1 MIFASDKIIS
11 LILEDVPN
19 EAYFKVILN
28 ETLEEI
34 GHISYTYENDSIV
47 GNLSYFIY
55 EEHRNKGYGKK
66 ALKLLVDNIRR
77 IDDNDLYLTLPLTI
91 TEGALGC
98 KKEVP
103 TLDGKT
109 VISIP
114 SGSQT
119 GDRIRIKS
127 KGLKSPKGRQVGDMF
142 VILKVI
148 TPTKLDRNQKKLL
161 EELNE
166 TNLKN
171 SEFDLYEKYLK
182 SNS

>member
-19 EAYFKVILN
+19 EAYFKIILN

-77 IDDNDLYLTLPLTI
+77 IGDNDLYLAIIPNNIASIKLAESQNAKYVGDVNI
-91 TEGALGC
+91 
-98 KKEVP
+98 P
-103 TLDGKT
+103 TKYVFSDDGKY
-109 VISIP
+109 SYANMYK
-114 SGSQT
+114 
-119 GDRIRIKS
+119 IKI
-127 KGLKSPKGRQVGDMF
+127 KG
-142 VILKVI
+142 
-148 TPTKLDRNQKKLL
+148 
-161 EELNE
+161 E
-166 TNLKN
+166 
-171 SEFDLYEKYLK
+171 
-182 SNS
+182 

>member
-77 IDDNDLYLTLPLTI
+77 IDDNDLYLAIIPNNIASIKLAKSQNAKYVGDVNIPSKYI
-91 TEGALGC
+91 FSD
-98 KKEVP
+98 
-103 TLDGKT
+103 DGKY
-109 VISIP
+109 SYANMYK
-114 SGSQT
+114 
-119 GDRIRIKS
+119 IKI
-127 KGLKSPKGRQVGDMF
+127 KG
-142 VILKVI
+142 
-148 TPTKLDRNQKKLL
+148 
-161 EELNE
+161 E
-166 TNLKN
+166 
-171 SEFDLYEKYLK
+171 
-182 SNS
+182 

>member
-19 EAYFKVILN
+19 EAYFKIILN

-77 IDDNDLYLTLPLTI
+77 IDDNDLYLAIIPNNIASIKLAESQNAKYVGDVNIPS
-91 TEGALGC
+91 
-98 KKEVP
+98 KYVFSD
-103 TLDGKT
+103 DGKY
-109 VISIP
+109 SYANMYK
-114 SGSQT
+114 
-119 GDRIRIKS
+119 IKI
-127 KGLKSPKGRQVGDMF
+127 KG
-142 VILKVI
+142 
-148 TPTKLDRNQKKLL
+148 
-161 EELNE
+161 E
-166 TNLKN
+166 
-171 SEFDLYEKYLK
+171 
-182 SNS
+182 

>member
-19 EAYFKVILN
+19 EAYFKIILN

-77 IDDNDLYLTLPLTI
+77 IDDNDLYLAIIPNNIASIKLAKSQNAKYVGDVNIPS
-91 TEGALGC
+91 
-98 KKEVP
+98 KYVFSD
-103 TLDGKT
+103 DGKY
-109 VISIP
+109 SYANMYK
-114 SGSQT
+114 
-119 GDRIRIKS
+119 IKI
-127 KGLKSPKGRQVGDMF
+127 KG
-142 VILKVI
+142 
-148 TPTKLDRNQKKLL
+148 
-161 EELNE
+161 E
-166 TNLKN
+166 
-171 SEFDLYEKYLK
+171 
-182 SNS
+182 

>member
-19 EAYFKVILN
+19 EAYFKIILN

-77 IDDNDLYLTLPLTI
+77 IDDNDLYLAIIPNNIASIKLAESQNAKYIGDVNIPSKYI
-91 TEGALGC
+91 FSD
-98 KKEVP
+98 
-103 TLDGKT
+103 DGKY
-109 VISIP
+109 SYANMYK
-114 SGSQT
+114 
-119 GDRIRIKS
+119 IKI
-127 KGLKSPKGRQVGDMF
+127 KG
-142 VILKVI
+142 
-148 TPTKLDRNQKKLL
+148 
-161 EELNE
+161 E
-166 TNLKN
+166 
-171 SEFDLYEKYLK
+171 
-182 SNS
+182 

>member
-19 EAYFKVILN
+19 EAYFKIVLN

-77 IDDNDLYLTLPLTI
+77 IDDNDLYLAIIPNNIASIKLAESQNAKYI
-91 TEGALGC
+91 GD
-98 KKEVP
+98 VNIP
-103 TLDGKT
+103 TKYVFSDDGKY
-109 VISIP
+109 SYANMYK
-114 SGSQT
+114 
-119 GDRIRIKS
+119 IKI
-127 KGLKSPKGRQVGDMF
+127 KG
-142 VILKVI
+142 
-148 TPTKLDRNQKKLL
+148 
-161 EELNE
+161 E
-166 TNLKN
+166 
-171 SEFDLYEKYLK
+171 
-182 SNS
+182 

>member
-1 MIFASDKIIS
+1 MLTQEEKNLMVLKQVPFVSVSQNKIADSLKGEIS
-11 LILEDVPN
+11 
-19 EAYFKVILN
+19 
-28 ETLEEI
+28 
-34 GHISYTYENDSIV
+34 
-47 GNLSYFIY
+47 
-55 EEHRNKGYGKK
+55 
-66 ALKLLVDNIRR
+66 
-77 IDDNDLYLTLPLTI
+77 DNDLYLTLPLTI

-127 KGLKSPKGRQVGDMF
+127 KGLKSPKGRQAGDMF

>member
-19 EAYFKVILN
+19 EAYFKIILN

-77 IDDNDLYLTLPLTI
+77 IDDNDLYLAIIPNNIASIKLAESQNAKYVGDVNI
-91 TEGALGC
+91 
-98 KKEVP
+98 P
-103 TLDGKT
+103 TKYIFSDDGKY
-109 VISIP
+109 SYANMYK
-114 SGSQT
+114 
-119 GDRIRIKS
+119 IKI
-127 KGLKSPKGRQVGDMF
+127 KG
-142 VILKVI
+142 
-148 TPTKLDRNQKKLL
+148 
-161 EELNE
+161 E
-166 TNLKN
+166 
-171 SEFDLYEKYLK
+171 
-182 SNS
+182 

>member
-19 EAYFKVILN
+19 EAYFKIILN

-77 IDDNDLYLTLPLTI
+77 IDDNDLYLAIIPNNIASIKLAESQNAKYVGDVNI
-91 TEGALGC
+91 
-98 KKEVP
+98 P
-103 TLDGKT
+103 TKYVFSDDGKY
-109 VISIP
+109 SYANMYK
-114 SGSQT
+114 
-119 GDRIRIKS
+119 IKI
-127 KGLKSPKGRQVGDMF
+127 KG
-142 VILKVI
+142 
-148 TPTKLDRNQKKLL
+148 
-161 EELNE
+161 E
-166 TNLKN
+166 
-171 SEFDLYEKYLK
+171 
-182 SNS
+182 